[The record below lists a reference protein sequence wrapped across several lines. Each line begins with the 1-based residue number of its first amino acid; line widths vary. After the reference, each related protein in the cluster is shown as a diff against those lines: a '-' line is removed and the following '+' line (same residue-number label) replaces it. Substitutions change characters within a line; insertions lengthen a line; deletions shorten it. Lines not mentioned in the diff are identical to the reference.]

1 MADTTPPPRPVVI
14 CGPSGV
20 GKGTLI
26 ELLQKHFPDNK
37 FGFSVSHTT
46 RKPREGEED
55 GVHYNFSTVEAMK
68 GEIDEGKFV
77 EYAEVHGNYYGTS
90 VKSVESVQGK
100 NLICLLDIDIQGAQN
115 VKKSTLD
122 ALYLFVAPP
131 SMEELEKRL
140 RGRGTESEEA
150 MQRRLANAKGELD
163 YGMKEGNFDAV
174 LVNNDL
180 DETFERMVRK
190 FKEWYPELLEEEK
203 GQPQDSRNEA
213 ALEDVPPPVC
223 DPLSFPK
230 TDEGLKALLTEV
242 DKDCPLEEYV
252 SSELNYQASNVNIS
266 AGKTLDIPLPPVEQ
280 DGSKIEWSV
289 TLVDEYNEQLD
300 INFGLV
306 VIVDGE
312 EVVAREMSRI
322 LSPSQSADNGNDD
335 DASSSASGEE
345 REKVSAKGKFT
356 VANSAPVTVIIK
368 LDNSYAWIK
377 PKKINYS
384 FNIIAPVDD
393 NMVKRSLRAKSVM
406 PKILEGQDALNVK
419 KQAEISR
426 GEALRRIQLEMEE
439 KMTDLS
445 KQIDEDKKSI
455 ESVQKSADKAEEE
468 AKAKA
473 TKIKDALSA
482 VKKEEQSIDECT
494 SAITAL
500 EAECAKLKKKWEEL
514 KVERGVREEEKLK
527 LEREAEQSK
536 EERIALQEK
545 ILLKKEEEQ
554 VKLQKVEGNEKER
567 NLLQINLDDLEK
579 EKNARAEE
587 EEKYTT
593 ELKFLQRQLDAIKLR
608 FIEPKS

>member
-1 MADTTPPPRPVVI
+1 
-14 CGPSGV
+14 
-20 GKGTLI
+20 
-26 ELLQKHFPDNK
+26 
-37 FGFSVSHTT
+37 
-46 RKPREGEED
+46 
-55 GVHYNFSTVEAMK
+55 VHYNFSTVEAMK

-312 EVVAREMSRI
+312 EVVAREMGRI

-426 GEALRRIQLEMEE
+426 GEALRRIQSEMEE
-439 KMTDLS
+439 KMTGLS